1 MIDFHPIDTPL
12 VVVVLYFVV
21 KELIAKLAA
30 RRLRNGAVPDNPGH
44 ATREDTDKI
53 WTAVNLIRVD
63 VAGLKARVDGLER
76 AHDAKGP

>member
-1 MIDFHPIDTPL
+1 MFDALHPIDAPL
-12 VVVVLYFVV
+12 TIVVLYFVV

-30 RRLRNGAVPDNPGH
+30 RRNARNGVPDNPGH

-76 AHDAKGP
+76 VKGA